1 MYKLPHKR
9 KNLTKQEQLELI
21 KRVQAGD
28 SSAVHDLVV
37 SEQGWLI
44 GLVLRC
50 KFGATIPED
59 AIGEAFA
66 ELLKATNSFNLTR
79 KVWLK
84 TFSSRIIRFRIVK
97 YCRNDL
103 LFRRMLQE
111 DLDYIIDP
119 KMSSVLDRL
128 IRIEDIMKAAEYLAD
143 VDDIHW
149 HLLETEA
156 YHGRLR
162 RELKKY
168 GMTKPEF
175 DAWKEQKRQEIEMRN
190 KLPLYVC
197 RDKNGRIA
205 TVICKGWREIPL
217 FLKIVDNEA
226 DELWGIGKPRPKI
239 MASDIYEDYFI
250 CLGPDKYRT
259 ARRGEPGCFACT
271 ACDIHWE
278 RELISS
284 MR

>member
-28 SSAVHDLVV
+28 SSALHDLVV
-37 SEQGWLI
+37 SEQWWLI
-44 GLVLRC
+44 GLALRC

-66 ELLKATNSFNLTR
+66 ELLKAVTSLNLSR
-79 KVWLK
+79 NIWLK
-84 TFSSRIIRFRIVK
+84 TYSSRIIRFRVVK
-97 YCRNDL
+97 YCKNDL
-103 LFRRMLQE
+103 LFRQMLQD
-111 DLDYIIDP
+111 DLEHISDP
-119 KMSSVLDRL
+119 TMSSVLDHL
-128 IRIEDIMKAAEYLAD
+128 IHIENIMEAVEYLAD

-156 YHGRLR
+156 YHGKLR
-162 RELKKY
+162 RELGKY
-168 GMTKPEF
+168 GMTKAEF
-175 DAWKEQKRQEIEMRN
+175 TTWKEQKRQEIEMRN

-197 RDKNGRIA
+197 KDKNGRIA
-205 TVICKGWREIPL
+205 TVLCKGWRSVPL

-226 DELWGIGKPRPKI
+226 DELWGVGKPRPKI
-239 MASDIYEDYFI
+239 MPSDIYEDYFI
-250 CLGPDKYRT
+250 CMGPDKYRT
-259 ARRGEPGCFACT
+259 AARGEPGRFAGT

-278 RELISS
+278 RMLISN
-284 MR
+284 R

>member
-28 SSAVHDLVV
+28 SSALHDLVV
-37 SEQGWLI
+37 SEQWWLI
-44 GLVLRC
+44 GLALRC

-66 ELLKATNSFNLTR
+66 ELLKAATSLNLSR
-79 KVWLK
+79 NIWLK
-84 TFSSRIIRFRIVK
+84 TYSSRIIRFRVVK
-97 YCRNDL
+97 YCKNDL
-103 LFRRMLQE
+103 LFRQMLQD
-111 DLDYIIDP
+111 DLEHISDP
-119 KMSSVLDRL
+119 TMSSVLDHL
-128 IRIEDIMKAAEYLAD
+128 IHIENIMEAVEYLAD

-156 YHGRLR
+156 YHGKLR
-162 RELKKY
+162 RELGKY
-168 GMTKPEF
+168 GMTKAEF
-175 DAWKEQKRQEIEMRN
+175 TTWKEQKRQEIEMRN

-197 RDKNGRIA
+197 KDKNGRIA
-205 TVICKGWREIPL
+205 TVLCKGWRSVPL

-226 DELWGIGKPRPKI
+226 DELWGVGKPRPKI
-239 MASDIYEDYFI
+239 MPSDIYEDYFI
-250 CLGPDKYRT
+250 CMGPDKYRT
-259 ARRGEPGCFACT
+259 AARGEPGRFAGT

-278 RELISS
+278 RMLISN
-284 MR
+284 R

>member
-28 SSAVHDLVV
+28 SSALHDLVV
-37 SEQGWLI
+37 SEQWWLI
-44 GLVLRC
+44 GLALRC

-66 ELLKATNSFNLTR
+66 ELLKAATSLNLSR
-79 KVWLK
+79 NIWLK
-84 TFSSRIIRFRIVK
+84 TYSSRIIRFRVVK
-97 YCRNDL
+97 YCKNDL
-103 LFRRMLQE
+103 LFRQMLQD
-111 DLDYIIDP
+111 DLEHISDP
-119 KMSSVLDRL
+119 TMSSVLDHL
-128 IRIEDIMKAAEYLAD
+128 IHIENIMEAVEYLAD

-156 YHGRLR
+156 YHGKLR
-162 RELKKY
+162 RELGKY
-168 GMTKPEF
+168 GMTKTEF
-175 DAWKEQKRQEIEMRN
+175 TTWKEQKRQEIEMRN

-197 RDKNGRIA
+197 KDKNGRIA
-205 TVICKGWREIPL
+205 TVLCKGWRSVPL

-226 DELWGIGKPRPKI
+226 DELWGVGKPRPKI
-239 MASDIYEDYFI
+239 MPSDIYEDYFI
-250 CLGPDKYRT
+250 CMGPDKYRT
-259 ARRGEPGCFACT
+259 AARGEPGRFAGT

-278 RELISS
+278 RMLISN
-284 MR
+284 R